1 MNNNTVFTVNFQY
14 IAFGFLSSANN
25 RGMVVLRVT
34 LLALVLFTGYGS
46 VFAQKSNRT
55 IPSVDYIYWENQTPS
70 QKRDSILLQLY
81 ANKSHVTADPD
92 SAMAW
97 LQKGFKIALQA
108 RSSTGLAF
116 IHNRMGLAY
125 LRNGVSF
132 QAIEY
137 FFKGLQYA
145 EIAKN
150 SSEQAFSWDY
160 IGDCYASLK
169 NYNQAIA
176 AENRAVKLHRLH
188 GNILGMAASLNDL
201 GAVLSAHQQLPAA
214 ISALEKSLILNQD
227 LNNLELR
234 TDTYL
239 TLAAT
244 LLNKGDFNQAYSH
257 ANLALANQIETRGRP
272 TAELL
277 ALMSLIEAHRNNTD
291 HALTYADRAELY
303 MSLEWPP
310 MQEKVAFTLF
320 ETYKFLKKPSLALLW
335 HEKYVTLHESV
346 NLVAQEKRIE
356 VLRYEYDAK
365 QRDDQMQLMADNM
378 ARESYL
384 RWILISASAIFLLLA
399 AALYRS
405 NLLMRKHRKQLDAT
419 NGQLVYVGQ
428 LLQQTNA
435 TLEDRVAAR
444 TNELREANRSLTL
457 KNSEI
462 QEALFRGQ
470 SLERKRVA
478 SELHNNLGS
487 LLSAIRWR
495 LESVETD
502 TLSPSEQTLH
512 RGVVRLITDA
522 YNQVRHISHNL
533 LPSILEKEGLIP
545 ALEKLVAEVNQPG
558 KLTFELVV
566 SKDVLIDDEKVAF
579 ELYSCVLE
587 LITNI
592 IKHAEAQ
599 KVVLQIVQ
607 TEGSHTLMIT
617 DDGVGINEPP
627 AGARGQGLDNIRQR
641 VKSLNGNFSIRTLK
655 NKRGT
660 VVALRIPHQAS
671 LVS

>member
-1 MNNNTVFTVNFQY
+1 MRFALLAVGL
-14 IAFGFLSSANN
+14 IAGFG
-25 RGMVVLRVT
+25 RGMAQTSGGAAPFLD
-34 LLALVLFTGYGS
+34 FTH
-46 VFAQKSNRT
+46 
-55 IPSVDYIYWENQTPS
+55 WENQPQS
-70 QKRDSILLQLY
+70 RERDSTLLRVY
-81 ANKSHVTADPD
+81 VNKAKVTTNPD
-92 SAMAW
+92 SAMGW
-97 LQKGFKIALQA
+97 LQKGFEIALQA

-116 IHNRMGLAY
+116 IHNRMGLTY

-145 EIAKN
+145 EMAKN
-150 SSEQAFSWDY
+150 PNEQAFSWDY

-169 NYNQAIA
+169 NYDQAIV
-176 AENRAVKLHRLH
+176 AENRAIDLHRSR
-188 GNILGMAASLNDL
+188 GNILGLAASLNDL

-214 ISALEKSLILNQD
+214 ISALEKSLALNQD
-227 LNNLELR
+227 LNNPELR

-244 LLNKGDFNQAYSH
+244 LLKKGDFNQAYNH
-257 ANLALANQIETRGRP
+257 ANLALANQTKISGRS

-277 ALMSLIEAHRNNTD
+277 ALMSLIEARRNNLGQ
-291 HALTYADRAELY
+291 ALTYATRAELY
-303 MSLEWPP
+303 MALEWPA

-320 ETYKFLKKPSLALLW
+320 ETYKFLQKPSLALRW

-346 NLVAQEKRIE
+346 NLLAQEKRIE
-356 VLRYEYDAK
+356 VLRYEYDAQ
-365 QRDDQMQLMADNM
+365 QRDAQMQLMADDI

-384 RWILISASAIFLLLA
+384 RWILVSASAIFLLLA
-399 AALYRS
+399 VALYRS
-405 NLLMRKHRKQLDAT
+405 NLLMKKHRKQLDAT

-444 TNELREANRSLTL
+444 TNELREANRALTL
-457 KNSEI
+457 KNHEI

-487 LLSAIRWR
+487 LLSGIRWR

-558 KLTFELVV
+558 KLTFELLVG
-566 SKDVLIDDEKVAF
+566 KDVLIDDEKVAF
-579 ELYSCVLE
+579 ELYSSALE

-592 IKHAEAQ
+592 IKHAEARQ
-599 KVVLQIVQ
+599 VVLEIVQ
-607 TEGSHTLMIT
+607 IEGFHILMIT
-617 DDGVGINEPP
+617 DDGVGIDEVP
-627 AGARGQGLDNIRQR
+627 AGAPGQGLDNIRQR

-660 VVALRIPHQAS
+660 VVALRIPRQPS

>member
-1 MNNNTVFTVNFQY
+1 MLALGL
-14 IAFGFLSSANN
+14 IAGFGRSTAQTSGSTTPLLEYTHWEHQPQSSQ
-25 RGMVVLRVT
+25 RDST
-34 LLALVLFTGYGS
+34 LL
-46 VFAQKSNRT
+46 R
-55 IPSVDYIYWENQTPS
+55 
-70 QKRDSILLQLY
+70 LY
-81 ANKSHVTADPD
+81 AHRAQATTEPD
-92 SAMAW
+92 SAMLW
-97 LQKGFKIALQA
+97 LQKGFKIALLS
-108 RSSTGLAF
+108 RSKSGLAF
-116 IHNRMGLAY
+116 IHNRMGLSY

-150 SSEQAFSWDY
+150 LPEQAFSWDY

-169 NYNQAIA
+169 NYDQAIA
-176 AENRAVKLHRLH
+176 AENRAKDLYQVS
-188 GNILGMAASLNDL
+188 GNTLGQAASLNDL

-214 ISALEKSLILNQD
+214 ISVLEKSLSLNQG
-227 LNNLELR
+227 LNNSDLR
-234 TDTYL
+234 VGTYL

-244 LLNKGDFNQAYSH
+244 LLKKEDFDQADHY
-257 ANLALANQIETRGRP
+257 ARLALAIQTLTKGRAS
-272 TAELL
+272 AELL
-277 ALMSLIEAHRNNTD
+277 ALMGLIEARRNQPD
-291 HALTYADRAELY
+291 QALSFAGRAEFYLGF
-303 MSLEWPP
+303 EWPST
-310 MQEKVAFTLF
+310 QEQVAFTLF
-320 ETYKFLKKPSLALLW
+320 ETYKLLQKPDLALLW
-335 HEKYVTLHESV
+335 HEKYVALRESN

-356 VLRYEYDAK
+356 VLRYEYDAQ
-365 QRDDQMQLMADNM
+365 QRDARMQLMADDM

-384 RWILISASAIFLLLA
+384 RWILVSASAAFLLLA

-405 NLLMRKHRKQLDAT
+405 NLLMRKHRKELDAT
-419 NGQLVYVGQ
+419 NERLVHAGH
-428 LLQQTNA
+428 LIQQTNA

-444 TNELREANRSLTL
+444 TNELREANHALTL
-457 KNSEI
+457 KNNEI

-478 SELHNNLGS
+478 SQLHNNLGS

-533 LPSILEKEGLIP
+533 LPSILEKEGLVP
-545 ALEKLVAEVNQPG
+545 ALKKLVAEVNQPG
-558 KLTFELVV
+558 KLTFELLV
-566 SKDVLIDDEKVAF
+566 SNDVLIDDQKVAF

-592 IKHAEAQ
+592 LKHAEARQ
-599 KVVLQIVQ
+599 VVLEIVQ
-607 TEGSHTLMIT
+607 TDGFHILMIT
-617 DDGVGINEPP
+617 DDGVGVGLPQASPP
-627 AGARGQGLDNIRQR
+627 GQGLENIRQR

-655 NKRGT
+655 NRLGT
-660 VVALRIPHQAS
+660 AVALRIPRQPS